1 MGGAAPAGPQ
11 AAPAA
16 ASARA
21 QAGAPLSGSAGG
33 GALSAAHPR
42 PGTVALPLPP
52 GVPGHLLRNIRA
64 KDLRLRGGAHLGA
77 GAFGAVQLGEWGD
90 VEVAVKS
97 NSVSCLDAAAIARE
111 REMYVS
117 RVFMQHGTG
126 RRALSAG
133 LTRRLWMFLVF
144 FL

>member
-1 MGGAAPAGPQ
+1 
-11 AAPAA
+11 
-16 ASARA
+16 
-21 QAGAPLSGSAGG
+21 
-33 GALSAAHPR
+33 
-42 PGTVALPLPP
+42 
-52 GVPGHLLRNIRA
+52 LRNIRA

-97 NSVSCLDAAAIARE
+97 NSVSCLDVAAIARE

-117 RVFMQHGTG
+117 RVSVQHSTG
-126 RRALSAG
+126 QRGALSAG
-133 LTRRLWMFLVF
+133 LTRWAWMFPVF